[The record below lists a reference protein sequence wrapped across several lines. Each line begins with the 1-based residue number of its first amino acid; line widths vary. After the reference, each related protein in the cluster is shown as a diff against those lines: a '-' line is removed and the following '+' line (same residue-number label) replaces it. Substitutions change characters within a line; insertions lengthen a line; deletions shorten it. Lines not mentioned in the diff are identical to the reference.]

1 MENHIIKLSKISK
14 KYSKDIAIDN
24 INMNIKK
31 GSIYGLIGENGSGK
45 TTILKSI
52 LGIINID
59 SGEIE
64 ILNDIEKDKL
74 NNHRSKIGS
83 LVESPAFYP
92 NMSGYKN
99 LEYYRILKGIVD
111 TKIVENILV
120 KIGLEDVKNKKY
132 KGYSLGMKQRLGI
145 GLALLGDA
153 EILILDEPIN
163 GLDPKGIAEVRN
175 LLLELNRERGITII
189 ISSHLLGELSQ
200 IATDYGFI
208 SKGKMLEEL
217 SAKELEEKCKN
228 YISIELNE
236 IEKATVILETELN
249 TLNYKVKDNNEIQ
262 LFDYIDESDMVL
274 KTLVKNDINIKSIS
288 KKGID
293 LEDYYL
299 DLIGGNKNA

>member
-217 SAKELEEKCKN
+217 SSKELEEKCKN

-274 KTLVKNDINIKSIS
+274 KTLVKNNINIKSIS

-299 DLIGGNKNA
+299 DLIGGNRNA

>member
-274 KTLVKNDINIKSIS
+274 KTLVKNNINIKSIS

-299 DLIGGNKNA
+299 DLIGGNRNA